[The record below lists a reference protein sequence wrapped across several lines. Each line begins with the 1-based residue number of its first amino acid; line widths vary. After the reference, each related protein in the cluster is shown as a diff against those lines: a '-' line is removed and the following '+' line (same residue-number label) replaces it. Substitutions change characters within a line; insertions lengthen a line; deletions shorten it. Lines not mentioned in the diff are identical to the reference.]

1 MKRIAV
7 AIEVADEDIDAQ
19 SIRAD
24 MAEDY
29 GVRTVLNS
37 AYADKLVLV
46 VPEPDDNGNLP
57 LVRLGSL
64 TQALK
69 KFGIVVAI
77 PSAVDDALADT
88 SAGTDDDDDDDE
100 LEMPVRR
107 ELRSMFREFKSNPL
121 HSVSL
126 RGKDPT
132 DPDKRARKLRAKRFK
147 EGFYERLAEFIA
159 DHPSLSY
166 RDYWD
171 ADGRPYEKQWPEYR
185 AAVKM
190 AKAIRANREAE
201 HDALYYAG

>member
-1 MKRIAV
+1 MKRITV
-7 AIEVADEDIDAQ
+7 AIEVADENIDAQ
-19 SIRAD
+19 SVRAD
-24 MAEDY
+24 VAEDY

-37 AYADKLVLV
+37 AYADRLVLI
-46 VPEPDDNGNLP
+46 VPEPDDDGNLP
-57 LVRLGSL
+57 PVRLDSL

-69 KFGIVVAI
+69 KFGIATAT
-77 PSAVDDALADT
+77 PSAVAGALTDALATAD
-88 SAGTDDDDDDDE
+88 GDDG

-126 RGKDPT
+126 RGKDPA
-132 DPDKRARKLRAKRFK
+132 DPDKLARKNRAKRFK

-190 AKAIRANREAE
+190 AKDIRGRE
-201 HDALYYAG
+201 

>member
-7 AIEVADEDIDAQ
+7 AIEVADENIDAQ

-24 MAEDY
+24 VAEDY
-29 GVRTVLNS
+29 GVRMVLNS
-37 AYADKLVLV
+37 AYADRLVLV
-46 VPEPDDNGNLP
+46 VPEPDDDGNLP
-57 LVRLGSL
+57 PVRLDSL

-69 KFGIVVAI
+69 KFGITTAT

-88 SAGTDDDDDDDE
+88 SADTDGDDDG

-121 HSVSL
+121 SKISL
-126 RGKDPT
+126 RGKDPA
-132 DPDKRARKLRAKRFK
+132 DPDKLARKNRAKRFK
-147 EGFYERLAEFIA
+147 EDFYERLAEFIA

-166 RDYWD
+166 KDYWD

-185 AAVKM
+185 AAVRRVKEM
-190 AKAIRANREAE
+190 T
-201 HDALYYAG
+201 LYNAD

>member
-7 AIEVADEDIDAQ
+7 AIEVADENIDAQ
-19 SIRAD
+19 SIRVD
-24 MAEDY
+24 VAEDY

-37 AYADKLVLV
+37 AYADRLVLV
-46 VPEPDDNGNLP
+46 VPEPDDDGNIP
-57 LVRLGSL
+57 LVRLDSL

-69 KFGIVVAI
+69 KFGIATVT
-77 PSAVDDALADT
+77 PSAVDDALADAP
-88 SAGTDDDDDDDE
+88 AGTGTGTGTGTDGDDG

-126 RGKDPT
+126 RGKDPA
-132 DPDKRARKLRAKRFK
+132 DPDKLARKRRAKRFK
-147 EGFYERLAEFIA
+147 EDFYERLAEFIA

-166 RDYWD
+166 KDYWD

-185 AAVKM
+185 AAVKA
-190 AKAIRANREAE
+190 AKDIRGKERNE
-201 HDALYYAG
+201 

>member
-7 AIEVADEDIDAQ
+7 AIEVADENIDAQ
-19 SIRAD
+19 SIRVD
-24 MAEDY
+24 VAEDY
-29 GVRTVLNS
+29 GVRTVLNP
-37 AYADKLVLV
+37 AYADRLVLV
-46 VPEPDDNGNLP
+46 VPEPDDDGNLP
-57 LVRLGSL
+57 PVRLDSL

-69 KFGIVVAI
+69 KFGIATAT
-77 PSAVDDALADT
+77 PSAVDDALAGAPAD
-88 SAGTDDDDDDDE
+88 TDDGDGDGDDNG

-126 RGKDPT
+126 RGKDPA
-132 DPDKRARKLRAKRFK
+132 DPDKLARKNRAKRFK
-147 EGFYERLAEFIA
+147 ENFYERLAEFIA

-185 AAVKM
+185 AAVRR
-190 AKAIRANREAE
+190 AKEMKR
-201 HDALYYAG
+201 